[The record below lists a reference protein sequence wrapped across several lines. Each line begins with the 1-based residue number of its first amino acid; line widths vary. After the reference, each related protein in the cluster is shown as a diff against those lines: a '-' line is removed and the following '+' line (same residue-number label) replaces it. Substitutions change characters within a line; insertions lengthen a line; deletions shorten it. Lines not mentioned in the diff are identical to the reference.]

1 MKAAD
6 LKRSLELVRPG
17 LARKELLEQS
27 MSIIF
32 RENHIFTFNDEVA
45 VVAPLETG
53 ITGAVPSDPLYAF
66 LGKLGEGAEIKVEAQ
81 ENEFRFSSGRN
92 RAGIRRDEDIKLPL
106 DEEIPE
112 PEEWTA
118 LPDKFLEALRRILF
132 SCAGGGHRP
141 ILTCVHITEAWMES
155 CDGYR
160 MTRAQSQWN
169 SDDNTSICI
178 VGKNLGKL
186 PQYSPT
192 HFGSSSNWI
201 QFKNKDGVRYAVRIV
216 EGEYPDLNK
225 FTEVEGEEIEF
236 PTEME
241 NALDWASIIVD
252 SSVKS
257 TQKIDVSIGKGQCT
271 VKGEGP
277 EGWAEQ
283 SVRMK
288 YSGKPIIFQ
297 AHPQMLKEMVKL
309 ARKITIGDKSVKIE
323 AEDFVHI
330 VSLE

>member
-1 MKAAD
+1 MKALD
-6 LKRSLELVRPG
+6 LKRTLELVKPG

-27 MSIIF
+27 TSIIF
-32 RENHIFTFNDEVA
+32 RKNHIFTFNDEVA
-45 VVAPLETG
+45 VVAPLDTG

-66 LGKLGEGAEIKVEAQ
+66 LGKLGEGADINIESQ
-81 ENEFRFSSGRN
+81 ENEFKFSSGRN
-92 RAGIRRDEDIKLPL
+92 RAGIRRDEEIKLPL

-112 PEEWTA
+112 PEEWEE
-118 LPDKFLEALRRILF
+118 LPEKFLEALRRILF
-132 SCAGGGHRP
+132 SCSGSGHRP
-141 ILTCVHITEAWMES
+141 ILTCIHITEDWMES

-160 MTRAQSQWN
+160 MTRAKIQWG
-169 SDDNTSICI
+169 SEDNLCI
-178 VGKNLGKL
+178 VGKNLEKL
-186 PQYSPT
+186 SQYSPS
-192 HFGSSSNWI
+192 HFGFSPNWI

-216 EGEYPDLNK
+216 DGEYPDLDK
-225 FTEVEGEEIEF
+225 FTEVEGEEVEF
-236 PTEME
+236 PPEME
-241 NALDWASIIVD
+241 NALDWAAVIVD
-252 SSVKS
+252 SSIKF

>member
-1 MKAAD
+1 MKALD
-6 LKRSLELVRPG
+6 LKRTLELVKPG

-27 MSIIF
+27 TSIIF
-32 RENHIFTFNDEVA
+32 RKNHIFTFNDEVA
-45 VVAPLETG
+45 VVAPLDTG

-66 LGKLGEGAEIKVEAQ
+66 LGKLGEGADINIESQ
-81 ENEFRFSSGRN
+81 ENEFKFSSGRN
-92 RAGIRRDEDIKLPL
+92 RAGIRRDEEIKLPL

-112 PEEWTA
+112 PEEWEE
-118 LPDKFLEALRRILF
+118 LPEKFLEALRRILF
-132 SCAGGGHRP
+132 SCSGSGHRP
-141 ILTCVHITEAWMES
+141 ILTCIHITEDWMES

-160 MTRAQSQWN
+160 MTRAKIQWR
-169 SDDNTSICI
+169 SEDNLCI
-178 VGKNLGKL
+178 VGKNLEKL
-186 PQYSPT
+186 SQYSPS
-192 HFGSSSNWI
+192 HFGFSPNWI

-216 EGEYPDLNK
+216 DGEYPDLDK
-225 FTEVEGEEIEF
+225 FTEVEGEEVEF
-236 PTEME
+236 PPEME

>member
-1 MKAAD
+1 MKALD
-6 LKRSLELVRPG
+6 LKRTLELVKPG

-27 MSIIF
+27 TSIIF
-32 RENHIFTFNDEVA
+32 RKNHIFTFNDEVA
-45 VVAPLETG
+45 VVAPLDTG

-66 LGKLGEGAEIKVEAQ
+66 LGKLGEGADINIESQ
-81 ENEFRFSSGRN
+81 ENEFKFSSGRN
-92 RAGIRRDEDIKLPL
+92 RAGIRRDEEIKLPL

-112 PEEWTA
+112 PEEWEE
-118 LPDKFLEALRRILF
+118 LPEKFLEALRRILF
-132 SCAGGGHRP
+132 SCSGSGHRP
-141 ILTCVHITEAWMES
+141 ILTCIHITEDWMES

-160 MTRAQSQWN
+160 MTRAKIQWR
-169 SDDNTSICI
+169 SEDNLCI
-178 VGKNLGKL
+178 VGKNLEKL
-186 PQYSPT
+186 SQYSPS
-192 HFGSSSNWI
+192 HFGFSPNWI

-216 EGEYPDLNK
+216 DGEYPDLDK
-225 FTEVEGEEIEF
+225 FTEVEGEEVEF
-236 PTEME
+236 PPEME
-241 NALDWASIIVD
+241 NALDWAAVIVD
-252 SSVKS
+252 SSIKF

>member
-1 MKAAD
+1 MKALD
-6 LKRSLELVRPG
+6 LKRTLELVKPG

-27 MSIIF
+27 TSIIF
-32 RENHIFTFNDEVA
+32 RKNHIFTFNDEVA
-45 VVAPLETG
+45 VVAPLDTG

-66 LGKLGEGAEIKVEAQ
+66 LGKLGEGADINIESQ
-81 ENEFRFSSGRN
+81 ENEFKFSSGRN
-92 RAGIRRDEDIKLPL
+92 RAGIRRDEEIKLPL

-112 PEEWTA
+112 PEEWEE
-118 LPDKFLEALRRILF
+118 LPEKFLEALRRILF
-132 SCAGGGHRP
+132 SCSGSGHRP
-141 ILTCVHITEAWMES
+141 ILTCIHITEDWMES

-160 MTRAQSQWN
+160 MTRAKIQWR
-169 SDDNTSICI
+169 SEDNLCI
-178 VGKNLGKL
+178 VGKNLEKL
-186 PQYSPT
+186 SQYSPS
-192 HFGSSSNWI
+192 HFGFSPNWI
-201 QFKNKDGVRYAVRIV
+201 QFKNKDGIRYAVRIV
-216 EGEYPDLNK
+216 DGEYPDLDK
-225 FTEVEGEEIEF
+225 FTEVEGEEVEF
-236 PTEME
+236 PPEME
-241 NALDWASIIVD
+241 NALDWAAIIVD
-252 SSVKS
+252 SSIKF

>member
-1 MKAAD
+1 MKALD
-6 LKRSLELVRPG
+6 LKRTLELVKPG

-27 MSIIF
+27 TSIIF
-32 RENHIFTFNDEVA
+32 RKNHIFTFNDEVA
-45 VVAPLETG
+45 VVAPLDTG

-66 LGKLGEGAEIKVEAQ
+66 LGKLGEGADINIESQ
-81 ENEFRFSSGRN
+81 ENEFKFSSGRN
-92 RAGIRRDEDIKLPL
+92 RAGIRRDEEIKLPL

-112 PEEWTA
+112 PEEWEE
-118 LPDKFLEALRRILF
+118 LPEKFLEALRRILF
-132 SCAGGGHRP
+132 SCSGSGHRP
-141 ILTCVHITEAWMES
+141 ILTCIHITEDWMES

-160 MTRAQSQWN
+160 MTRAKIQWR
-169 SDDNTSICI
+169 SEDNLCI
-178 VGKNLGKL
+178 VGKNLEKL
-186 PQYSPT
+186 SQYSPS
-192 HFGSSSNWI
+192 HFGFSPNWI

-216 EGEYPDLNK
+216 DGEYPDLDK
-225 FTEVEGEEIEF
+225 FTEVEGEEVEF
-236 PTEME
+236 PPEME
-241 NALDWASIIVD
+241 NALDWAAIIVD
-252 SSVKS
+252 SSIKF